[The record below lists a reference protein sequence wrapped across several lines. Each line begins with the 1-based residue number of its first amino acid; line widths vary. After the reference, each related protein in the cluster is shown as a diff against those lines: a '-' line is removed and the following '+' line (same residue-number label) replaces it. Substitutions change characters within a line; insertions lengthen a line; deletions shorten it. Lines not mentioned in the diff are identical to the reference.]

1 MNKKILAILAAVS
14 GIALQTETMAAQ
26 NQGGFTGPSIEVITV
41 EQAKNM
47 NDDAFVILRGNIK
60 QNVGDDIYV
69 FTDGTGSIN
78 VEIDEDEWN
87 GLNVGPEDV
96 VEIRGEVDKGWST
109 LEIDVDRI
117 SKVNQ

>member
-1 MNKKILAILAAVS
+1 MNKKILAVLAAVS
-14 GIALQTETMAAQ
+14 GIALQTETVTAQ
-26 NQGGFTGPSIEVITV
+26 NQGGFTGPSVEVITV

-47 NDDAFVILRGNIK
+47 NDDAFVILRGSIK
-60 QNVGDDIYV
+60 QNVG
-69 FTDGTGSIN
+69 DGTGSIN

>member
-1 MNKKILAILAAVS
+1 MNKKILAVLAAVS
-14 GIALQTETMAAQ
+14 GIALQTETVAAQ
-26 NQGGFTGPSIEVITV
+26 NQGGFTGPSVEVITV

-47 NDDAFVILRGNIK
+47 NDDAFVILRGSIK

-69 FTDGTGSIN
+69 FT
-78 VEIDEDEWN
+78 
-87 GLNVGPEDV
+87 DV

>member
-1 MNKKILAILAAVS
+1 MNKKILAVLAAVS
-14 GIALQTETMAAQ
+14 GIALQTETVAAQ
-26 NQGGFTGPSIEVITV
+26 NQGGFTGPSVEVITV

-47 NDDAFVILRGNIK
+47 NDDAFVILRGSIK

-96 VEIRGEVDKGWST
+96 DENRGEVDKGWST

>member
-1 MNKKILAILAAVS
+1 MNKKTV
-14 GIALQTETMAAQ
+14 AAQ
-26 NQGGFTGPSIEVITV
+26 NQGGFTGPSVEVITV

-47 NDDAFVILRGNIK
+47 NDDAFVILRGSIK

-87 GLNVGPEDV
+87 GLNVGPVDV

>member
-1 MNKKILAILAAVS
+1 MNKKILAVLAAVS
-14 GIALQTETMAAQ
+14 GIALQTETVAAQ
-26 NQGGFTGPSIEVITV
+26 NQGGFTGPSVEVITV

-47 NDDAFVILRGNIK
+47 NDDAFVILRGSIK

-96 VEIRGEVDKGWST
+96 VEIRGEVDKDWST

>member
-1 MNKKILAILAAVS
+1 MNKKILAVLAAVS
-14 GIALQTETMAAQ
+14 GIALQTETVAAQ
-26 NQGGFTGPSIEVITV
+26 NQGGFTGPSVEVITV

-47 NDDAFVILRGNIK
+47 NDDAFVILRGSIK

-78 VEIDEDEWN
+78 VEIDED

-96 VEIRGEVDKGWST
+96 VEIRGEVDKGLST